1 MFRHPHAH
9 EFILEIDSI
18 YKAPEY
24 VRSRRDSKG
33 RYDVDNRVHSPVAA
47 VADWSYDDVPVKS
60 KLDDLGDEFDEDNL
74 PETFYKTK
82 KSNKGRRT
90 RVSRRK
96 QDSSDSDD
104 DNNERKTSK
113 KKSSSRQWTKEEDRI
128 LKEQYKVYG
137 GSRSAY
143 DYIAQHEDLV
153 AIGRNRTS
161 KSVARRVREL
171 KLHLA
176 HNDGSSDEEELQSAD
191 ERSFHDSGSSDNDAE
206 DSAKS
211 DDDKSDDEE
220 AGKEDDNQWSVAE
233 QVLLKQLYQK
243 YLSVPDI
250 FESIITDAAYASYNR
265 TAEEVED
272 KIFSL
277 GLQND
282 DSVPN
287 EDAIEFS
294 VEQDLQIRLLYTE
307 YKNSPAVFDAIAAD
321 TVFSN
326 GDSNSRNVTAD
337 DIARRVF
344 DLGIDPSFV
353 YTPKPASAAATTTRE
368 KKPKKEKA
376 AKKSKK
382 SKSSKRK
389 DAPVKSH
396 NSSPGTDVEARYSDD
411 ELLPKQDTAFTSRVA
426 SAGWSDAEGDEP
438 RKTKKSRLSKAAS
451 NEKSVIDD
459 DIDFF
464 NDDVSVKEKHV
475 SDVIKVNKKRGR
487 IDSDEDE

>member
-24 VRSRRDSKG
+24 VRSKRDSKG
-33 RYDVDNRVHSPVAA
+33 RYDVDNRVHSPAVA

-104 DNNERKTSK
+104 DKNDRKASK

-191 ERSFHDSGSSDNDAE
+191 DSGSSDNDAE
-206 DSAKS
+206 GSA
-211 DDDKSDDEE
+211 KSDDEE
-220 AGKEDDNQWSVAE
+220 AGEEDDNQWSVTE

-250 FESIITDAAYASYNR
+250 FESIITDAAYVSYNR
-265 TAEEVED
+265 IAEEVED

-307 YKNSPAVFDAIAAD
+307 YKDSPAVFDAIAAD

-353 YTPKPASAAATTTRE
+353 YTPKPAPAATTTRE
-368 KKPKKEKA
+368 KKPKKEK
-376 AKKSKK
+376 KVKK

-411 ELLPKQDTAFTSRVA
+411 ELLPKQDTAFTT

-438 RKTKKSRLSKAAS
+438 RKTKKSRLSKAS
-451 NEKSVIDD
+451 SERSVIDD

-464 NDDVSVKEKHV
+464 NDEVSVKETKQV
-475 SDVIKVNKKRGR
+475 SDVLKVSKKRGR